1 MTIGRCTNEV
11 EDSIPTAYHYR
22 QVKTRCGN
30 TNYYGERTICDK
42 CRRNASKME
51 SWRIQEANNKADNQ
65 WLKSAGWG
73 EM

>member
-1 MTIGRCTNEV
+1 MTIERCTNEV
-11 EDSIPTAYHYR
+11 EYSIPTAYHYR

-73 EM
+73 KM

>member
-11 EDSIPTAYHYR
+11 EYSIPTAYHYR

-42 CRRNASKME
+42 CRRNASKMG
-51 SWRIQEANNKADNQ
+51 SIRTQEANNKADNQ

>member
-1 MTIGRCTNEV
+1 MTIERCTNEV
-11 EDSIPTAYHYR
+11 EYSIPTAYHYR

>member
-1 MTIGRCTNEV
+1 MTIERCTNEV
-11 EDSIPTAYHYR
+11 EYSIPTAYHYR

-30 TNYYGERTICDK
+30 TNYYGERTICEK
-42 CRRNASKME
+42 CRRNSSKME